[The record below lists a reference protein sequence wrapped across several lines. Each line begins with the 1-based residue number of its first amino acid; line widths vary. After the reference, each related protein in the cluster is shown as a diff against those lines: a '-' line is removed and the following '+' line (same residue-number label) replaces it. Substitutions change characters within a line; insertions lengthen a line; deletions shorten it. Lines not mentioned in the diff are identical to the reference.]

1 MAEAESA
8 MEEASI
14 GGTLPDIEDFPQEQL
29 TAMEKEMLGVYLTS
43 NPLNEYT
50 ELIKKIST
58 VTCDEIAEAADG
70 TSSVGS
76 QIRDG
81 MSVTI
86 AGIINNKK
94 TLITKSN
101 KMMAFVDMEDL
112 WGNIEVII
120 FPNIYKRCRN
130 LINEDQI
137 VVIKGTLNFREEET
151 PKLLA
156 DSVININEINSGTLS
171 RDTQNDNDA
180 VSRKNDREKTA
191 ASYIQQTDGER
202 NTEAWKQQVIKLR
215 ITGDRLQETLSYI
228 RYLMGEHRGN
238 IPVVLYL
245 DGKNQG
251 LRAERD
257 LWVDG
262 SEEFRQKVQ
271 QVLGEENVKF

>member
-1 MAEAESA
+1 
-8 MEEASI
+8 
-14 GGTLPDIEDFPQEQL
+14 
-29 TAMEKEMLGVYLTS
+29 
-43 NPLNEYT
+43 
-50 ELIKKIST
+50 
-58 VTCDEIAEAADG
+58 
-70 TSSVGS
+70 
-76 QIRDG
+76 

>member
-1 MAEAESA
+1 
-8 MEEASI
+8 
-14 GGTLPDIEDFPQEQL
+14 
-29 TAMEKEMLGVYLTS
+29 
-43 NPLNEYT
+43 
-50 ELIKKIST
+50 
-58 VTCDEIAEAADG
+58 
-70 TSSVGS
+70 
-76 QIRDG
+76 

-120 FPNIYKRCRN
+120 FPNIYERCRN

>member
-1 MAEAESA
+1 
-8 MEEASI
+8 
-14 GGTLPDIEDFPQEQL
+14 
-29 TAMEKEMLGVYLTS
+29 
-43 NPLNEYT
+43 
-50 ELIKKIST
+50 
-58 VTCDEIAEAADG
+58 
-70 TSSVGS
+70 
-76 QIRDG
+76 
-81 MSVTI
+81 
-86 AGIINNKK
+86 
-94 TLITKSN
+94 
-101 KMMAFVDMEDL
+101 MEDL

-120 FPNIYKRCRN
+120 FPNIYERCRN